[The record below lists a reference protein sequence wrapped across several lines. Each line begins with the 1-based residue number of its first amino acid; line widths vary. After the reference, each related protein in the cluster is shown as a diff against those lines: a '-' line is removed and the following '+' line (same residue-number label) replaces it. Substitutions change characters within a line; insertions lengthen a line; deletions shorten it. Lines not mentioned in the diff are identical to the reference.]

1 MGTMTIR
8 LPDDTHERLK
18 LLADSRGISLN
29 KMFEEFSTKAI
40 TEADAYNLFRLHARK
55 GNKQRGLD
63 ILDKLDK
70 YYGG

>member
-8 LPDDTHERLK
+8 LPNDTHERLK

-40 TEADAYNLFRLHARK
+40 TEADSYNLFQLHAQK
-55 GNKQRGLD
+55 GNKKRGLD
-63 ILDKLDK
+63 TLDNLEK
-70 YYGG
+70 YYGK

>member
-1 MGTMTIR
+1 MAIMTIR

-40 TEADAYNLFRLHARK
+40 TEADSYVYFQTLAIKGDRK
-55 GNKQRGLD
+55 RGLNT
-63 ILDKLDK
+63 LAESDK
-70 YYGG
+70 YFNE